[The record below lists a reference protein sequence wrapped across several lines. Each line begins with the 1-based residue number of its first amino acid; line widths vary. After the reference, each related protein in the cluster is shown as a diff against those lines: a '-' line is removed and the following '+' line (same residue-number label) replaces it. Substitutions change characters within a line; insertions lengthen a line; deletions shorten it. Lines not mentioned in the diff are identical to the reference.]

1 MKRIIAALLLLTG
14 IHAFAQDF
22 STGYFLKGYT
32 YAYRLNPA
40 LRPARGFI
48 SLPAISNIN
57 VNVGGNVGADS
68 FFFPV
73 SGGKVGTFRHPEV
86 SATDFLSGLPE
97 RSILAPNINTNIFGL
112 GFKAGQAFHTF
123 DIDVRSLNGI
133 SASKG
138 LLQYIKEGAAGGIT
152 IPEITVDDQTFA
164 EIAYGVSF
172 PVGERF
178 VLGGRLKALV
188 GGAMLQ
194 ARVTDVTITENGD
207 YETFRAK
214 GEARVAL
221 NELEIGT
228 QTSPSGGATDVIDWE
243 KTDLHKFK
251 GISGLGAA
259 ADIGMTFRLTEGIRL
274 SASLSDLGGIRWE
287 TPVAAKTSTTDSWER
302 EISDSFDFESMLN
315 KFEFHKSG
323 ETATFRMLPMTLRLG
338 AEYALNE
345 KIGFGA
351 LATQRTGL
359 FPLTELRGSVNTF
372 LGNFFGLSASA
383 AISNLGL
390 SWGAAMNIDAHAFDL
405 FLGFDSI
412 PTRFSTQ
419 YIPLGHANIA
429 ATLGLSI
436 TFGKRVAIR

>member
-1 MKRIIAALLLLTG
+1 MKRIITALLLLAG
-14 IHAFAQDF
+14 IQGFAQDF

-48 SLPAISNIN
+48 SLPGISNVN

-73 SGGKVGTFRHPEV
+73 SGGKIGTFRHPEV

-97 RSILAPNINTNIFGL
+97 RSVLTPNANTNIL
-112 GFKAGQAFHTF
+112 GFGFRSGKTFHTF
-123 DIDVRSLNGI
+123 DIDVRSINGI

-138 LLQYIKEGAAGGIT
+138 LLQYMKQGAAGGIT

-172 PVGERF
+172 PVGERL

-383 AISNLGL
+383 AVSNLGL

-419 YIPLGHANIA
+419 YIPLGHANVA

>member
-1 MKRIIAALLLLTG
+1 MKRIITALLLLAG
-14 IHAFAQDF
+14 IQGFAQDF

-48 SLPAISNIN
+48 SLPGISNVN

-73 SGGKVGTFRHPEV
+73 SGGKIGTFRHPEV

-97 RSILAPNINTNIFGL
+97 RSVLTPNANTNIL
-112 GFKAGQAFHTF
+112 GFGFRSGKTFHTF
-123 DIDVRSLNGI
+123 DIDVRSINGI

-138 LLQYIKEGAAGGIT
+138 LLQYMKQGAAGGIT
-152 IPEITVDDQTFA
+152 IPEITLDDQTFA
-164 EIAYGVSF
+164 EVAYGMNF
-172 PVGERF
+172 PVGDRL
-178 VLGGRLKALV
+178 VLGARLKALV
-188 GGAMLQ
+188 GGAMMQ

-207 YETFRAK
+207 NEVFRAK
-214 GEARVAL
+214 GHATAAL
-221 NELEIGT
+221 NGLEIKT
-228 QTSPSGGATDVIDWE
+228 QDATSGGARDVIDWE
-243 KTDLHKFK
+243 RTQVNSLK
-251 GISGLGAA
+251 GIAGLGAA
-259 ADIGMTFRLTEGIRL
+259 ADIGAEFRLTERLRL
-274 SASLSDLGGIRWE
+274 SASLLDLGGIRWD
-287 TPVAAKTSTTDSWER
+287 TPVAAKTTADSWER
-302 EISDSFDFESMLN
+302 EITDSFDFEGLLN
-315 KFEFHKSG
+315 KFEFHQTG
-323 ETATFRMLPMTLRLG
+323 ESASFRLLPLTLRVG

-351 LATQRTGL
+351 LATQRMGL
-359 FPLTELRGSVNTF
+359 FPLTELRGSVNSF
-372 LGNFFGLSASA
+372 LGDFFGLSASA
-383 AISNLGL
+383 AVSNLGA

>member
-315 KFEFHKSG
+315 KFEFRKSG

-383 AISNLGL
+383 AVSNFGL

-436 TFGKRVAIR
+436 TFGKRVAVR

>member
-172 PVGERF
+172 PVGDRL

-383 AISNLGL
+383 AVSNLGL

-419 YIPLGHANIA
+419 HIPLGHANVA

-436 TFGKRVAIR
+436 TFGKRVAVR

>member
-97 RSILAPNINTNIFGL
+97 RSILAPNVNLNIFGL

-123 DIDVRSLNGI
+123 DIDLRSLNGI

-172 PVGERF
+172 PVGDRL
-178 VLGGRLKALV
+178 VLGARVKALV

-359 FPLTELRGSVNTF
+359 FPLTELRGSVNSF

-383 AISNLGL
+383 AVSNFGL

>member
-14 IHAFAQDF
+14 IHSFAQDF

-68 FFFPV
+68 FYFPV
-73 SGGKVGTFRHPEV
+73 SGGKVGSFQHPEV
-86 SATDFLSGLPE
+86 SATDFLSNLPE
-97 RSILAPNINTNIFGL
+97 RSILAPNVNLNIFGL
-112 GFKAGQAFHTF
+112 GFKAGQAFHTI

-172 PVGERF
+172 PVGERL

-214 GEARVAL
+214 GHARAAL
-221 NELEIGT
+221 NGLEIGT

-243 KTDLHKFK
+243 KINLNKFK
-251 GISGLGAA
+251 GSAGLGAA
-259 ADIGMTFRLTEGIRL
+259 ADFGMTFRLTEGIRL

-287 TPVAAKTSTTDSWER
+287 TPVAAKTTADSWER
-302 EISDSFDFESMLN
+302 EISDSFDFEGMFN
-315 KFEFHKSG
+315 KFEFHQTG
-323 ETATFRMLPMTLRLG
+323 EASIFRMLPMTLRIG
-338 AEYALNE
+338 AEYSLNE

-359 FPLTELRGSVNTF
+359 FPLTELRGSVNSF

-383 AISNLGL
+383 AVSNFGL